1 MGIFARWPLF
11 EKPEVVLER
20 RLQRNPV
27 YPFQKETSESST
39 GTGVCLVSCPHPFRK
54 NREGLG
60 LGVGTRLV
68 FVLLCHAWA
77 WFMDLCNVTTCSSSY
92 GLRLH
97 QIRKIR
103 ISLLLTGRTSVAHI
117 IIQIYSKASV
127 MQGIIYYL
135 WFMWPCP
142 MILLQCT
149 RTLHSSKGST
159 LPWAPPWPLYCSS
172 SSGHQQVEIMW
183 AT

>member
-1 MGIFARWPLF
+1 M
-11 EKPEVVLER
+11 R
-20 RLQRNPV
+20 RGLLSHQLLV
-27 YPFQKETSESST
+27 QAASST
-39 GTGVCLVSCPHPFRK
+39 HPQTRRWVSLRGGHCLKSLRWFWRGGCKGTQCTPFRRRPV
-54 NREGLG
+54 NPPLG
-60 LGVGTRLV
+60 QV

-77 WFMDLCNVTTCSSSY
+77 WFMDLCNVTACSSSY

-97 QIRKIR
+97 QIRKTR

-117 IIQIYSKASV
+117 VIQIYSKASV

-149 RTLHSSKGST
+149 RTLHGSKGST